1 MGTRR
6 STTTIV
12 VAGLAMTS
20 TFMPMV
26 TASGAA
32 AAAACRGVPATIVGT
47 AADDL
52 LTGTPGPDVIV
63 GLEGDDILLGV
74 DGDDRICGGTGSD
87 RLAGGAGDDQLF
99 GEKDGLDYATG
110 GLAGDALWGGPG
122 DDLVNP
128 GRGGKPDDYWGSYDQ
143 LRFSGSP
150 VGVHV
155 DLSSGMATGEGTD
168 RLVVTAPVTVVGT
181 PYDDVILGSG
191 RTDRIVMLTGHDVV
205 DGRGGADTIW
215 APDRETVVDRIG
227 DDVRGGFGN
236 DYIVAGQGDDLVRGD
251 GGADTLVDTGG
262 VVQLVGGPGNDS
274 FTAGVPWGRSGH
286 QLDGGPGR
294 DYVGWFLRLRAPDR
308 GEVRGVVDL
317 VLGTMSVQL
326 HERATE
332 MSMQG
337 LEGVGLVPGRWQVTG
352 GPANEWVFATYHRKS
367 RLVARMGAGNDRV
380 GGGGGDDRLDGGP
393 GFDRVTPSNGVDV
406 CSGFEVGTSRSCD
419 VAEDVRRR
427 PAG

>member
-12 VAGLAMTS
+12 LAGLVMTS
-20 TFMPMV
+20 TFLPV
-26 TASGAA
+26 ATASGAA
-32 AAAACRGVPATIVGT
+32 AAASCRGVPATIVGT

-52 LTGTPGPDVIV
+52 LMGTPGPDVMV
-63 GLEGDDILLGV
+63 GLEGDDILFGV

-87 RLAGGAGDDQLF
+87 RLGGGVGDDKLF
-99 GEKDGLDYATG
+99 GEKDGFDYATG

-122 DDLVNP
+122 DDVLNP
-128 GRGGKPDDYWGSYDQ
+128 GRGGKPTDYWGIFDQ
-143 LRFSGSP
+143 LRFSGSS
-150 VGVHV
+150 VGVRV
-155 DLSSGMATGEGTD
+155 DLGTGVATGEGTD

-215 APDRETVVDRIG
+215 ASDRETVTDRIG

-236 DYIVAGQGDDLVRGD
+236 DYIVAGLGDDLVRGD
-251 GGADTLVDTGG
+251 GGADTLVDPGG
-262 VVQLVGGPGNDS
+262 VVHLAGGPGNDS
-274 FTAGVPWGRSGH
+274 LTAAVPWTKSGH
-286 QLDGGPGR
+286 RIDGGPGR
-294 DYVGWFLRLRAPDR
+294 DFVGWSLRLRADDR
-308 GEVRGVVDL
+308 GDVRGVVDL
-317 VLGTMSVQL
+317 VLGSMSIRWGD
-326 HERATE
+326 RATE
-332 MSMQG
+332 MSVPS
-337 LEGVGLVPGRWQVTG
+337 LEAVALPPGRWRVTG
-352 GPANEWVFATYHRKS
+352 GPANERVSATYHRTS

-380 GGGGGDDRLDGGP
+380 YGSGGDDLLSGGP
-393 GFDRVTPSNGVDV
+393 GFDRVGWSRGVDV
-406 CSGFEVGTSRSCD
+406 CSGFEVGTRAGCE